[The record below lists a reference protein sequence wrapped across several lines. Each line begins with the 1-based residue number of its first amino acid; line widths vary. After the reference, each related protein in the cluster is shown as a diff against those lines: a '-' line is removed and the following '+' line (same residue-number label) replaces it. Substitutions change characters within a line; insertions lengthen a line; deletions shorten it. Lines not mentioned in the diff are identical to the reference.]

1 MEGGA
6 TALRRA
12 REGGVRLEVGGWGGA
27 RPAEEG
33 GPQPRGRGWEVG
45 AYRGEQR
52 QREAGAELPQHE
64 RADAERRHCVSGR
77 RELQA
82 QRDSGVQPHGRAVA
96 CQLHKYGAAS
106 ARRARAGAGSRREKR
121 RERPVLSKGAR
132 VAGVAVTGQSVRGV
146 GGGAEHGAHLLS
158 IQLCSCRKPSCARLS
173 SRLGP
178 SSCT

>member
-6 TALRRA
+6 TALGRA
-12 REGGVRLEVGGWGGA
+12 LEGGVRSM
-27 RPAEEG
+27 EG
-33 GPQPRGRGWEVG
+33 GRGG

-52 QREAGAELPQHE
+52 QREASAEPPQRE
-64 RADAERRHCVSGR
+64 RADAKRCHCVSGS

-82 QRDSGVQPHGRAVA
+82 QRDGGVQPHGWAVA
-96 CQLHKYGAAS
+96 RQFHKHGAAS
-106 ARRARAGAGSRREKR
+106 ARRARAGARSRRGQR
-121 RERPVLSKGAR
+121 WERPVLSKGVRA
-132 VAGVAVTGQSVRGV
+132 AGVVGTGRRVQGV
-146 GGGAEHGAHLLS
+146 GGGAERGAHLLS